1 MISQIPNFL
10 TLLRIGATPVLVLL
24 LNDREYDLAL
34 LLFVLAGLSDGLD
47 GYIAKRFGFV
57 TRLGAILDPLADK
70 MLIISTYIMLTVL
83 GDIPF
88 WLMVTVGFR
97 DVLIVGGY
105 LVLVSLDGDVD
116 MHPSIVSKINTVVQL
131 TLVIVVLAHKAEF
144 WSLPLLIN
152 VSIVAVLATTVLSGA
167 HYVWVW
173 GIRRAG
179 NVTPEQRVTDRP
191 KGS

>member
-1 MISQIPNFL
+1 VISQIPNFL

-105 LVLVSLDGDVD
+105 LVLVSLDGEVD
-116 MHPSIVSKINTVVQL
+116 MRPSIVSKINTCMQL
-131 TLVIVVLAHKAEF
+131 ALVIIVLAHRAEL

-152 VSIVAVLATTVLSGA
+152 VSIAAVFATTVLSGA

-173 GIRRAG
+173 GIRRTG
-179 NVTPEQRVTDRP
+179 NAAPEQPVTDRTQR
-191 KGS
+191 G

>member
-83 GDIPF
+83 DDIPF

-116 MHPSIVSKINTVVQL
+116 MRPSIVSKINTCMQL
-131 TLVIVVLAHKAEF
+131 ALVIIVLAHKAEL
-144 WSLPLLIN
+144 WSLPVLIN
-152 VSIVAVLATTVLSGA
+152 VSIAAVLATTVLSGA

-173 GIRRAG
+173 GIKRAG
-179 NVTPEQRVTDRP
+179 NPTP
-191 KGS
+191 G

>member
-1 MISQIPNFL
+1 VISQIPNFL

-24 LNDREYDLAL
+24 LNDREYDVAL

-116 MHPSIVSKINTVVQL
+116 MHPSIVSKINTCMQL
-131 TLVIVVLAHKAEF
+131 ALVIIMLAHKAEL

-152 VSIVAVLATTVLSGA
+152 VTIAAVFATTVLSGA

-173 GIRRAG
+173 GIRRAS
-179 NVTPEQRVTDRP
+179 NAAPERPVTERPQR
-191 KGS
+191 G